1 MAEEGT
7 GQLGLETELAGAE
20 VKSVTEKRVGKLTH
34 KALLEKISILEKE
47 RKSNFGKLS
56 KVKQSI
62 LKFMGD
68 KEHVNKVENELTVF
82 NELCNTIQQV
92 HASLLGLL
100 PAEEASKHEIWYQA
114 KILNV
119 KEFLVGTNQW
129 LSDTAA
135 CPATK
140 VGDDHDDEVNDD
152 LLGQTEQ
159 SQTVQSENEIG
170 PQDSISN
177 VQSRHH
183 GSNRSSSSRFSTS
196 SARRRAEAEQ
206 AALLARAAALKAK
219 HALEEQEL
227 LLRRKREKLELDT
240 EIAAT
245 SAKLAV
251 LQMGSSIHSRQS
263 DGMASYFRKGARSKL
278 TSLNP
283 QASIYVAPP
292 AQQRESLPQQ
302 CNAETSIVSA
312 SLSMHFAS
320 QPQPTVSHGS
330 QLPHLQSMPTFS
342 QSFQPTLGQ
351 QVQQPLQDQNQTA
364 GLYNLLQQQNDITA
378 LLVQMQTSHLL
389 PRREIP
395 TYDGDPLQF
404 NTFMRAFEHCVEAKT
419 GCKGDCLY
427 YLEQFTRGQP
437 RDIVRSCLHMT
448 ADKEFAVAK
457 RLLKE
462 HFGNEFKITAAYM
475 EKVTGWTSIK
485 A

>member
-114 KILNV
+114 KMLNV

-152 LLGQTEQ
+152 LLGQIEQ

-196 SARRRAEAEQ
+196 EKGLDLSSPLSIHRPQYMWLHPHSSVNLYHNNAMLKLNRFSIFVHAFCITTTANCQ
-206 AALLARAAALKAK
+206 SWLSTASLAINANI
-219 HALEEQEL
+219 QS
-227 LLRRKREKLELDT
+227 KLST
-240 EIAAT
+240 HSRPTSAAT
-245 SAKLAV
+245 PARPKSD
-251 LQMGSSIHSRQS
+251 SRS
-263 DGMASYFRKGARSKL
+263 
-278 TSLNP
+278 
-283 QASIYVAPP
+283 
-292 AQQRESLPQQ
+292 
-302 CNAETSIVSA
+302 
-312 SLSMHFAS
+312 
-320 QPQPTVSHGS
+320 
-330 QLPHLQSMPTFS
+330 LQS
-342 QSFQPTLGQ
+342 
-351 QVQQPLQDQNQTA
+351 
-364 GLYNLLQQQNDITA
+364 
-378 LLVQMQTSHLL
+378 
-389 PRREIP
+389 
-395 TYDGDPLQF
+395 
-404 NTFMRAFEHCVEAKT
+404 
-419 GCKGDCLY
+419 
-427 YLEQFTRGQP
+427 
-437 RDIVRSCLHMT
+437 
-448 ADKEFAVAK
+448 
-457 RLLKE
+457 
-462 HFGNEFKITAAYM
+462 AATT
-475 EKVTGWTSIK
+475 E
-485 A
+485 